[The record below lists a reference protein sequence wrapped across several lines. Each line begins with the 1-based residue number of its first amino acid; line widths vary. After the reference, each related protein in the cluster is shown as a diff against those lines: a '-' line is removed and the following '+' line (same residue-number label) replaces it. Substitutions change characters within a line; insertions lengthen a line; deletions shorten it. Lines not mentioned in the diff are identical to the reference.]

1 MKLLEAGVIY
11 AISDSNWVSHVH
23 VVPKKG
29 GITVITNEKNELIPT
44 RTVTG
49 HRMCIDIRKLNVA
62 TRKDYFPLPCIDQM
76 LERLAN
82 HPYNCFLDGYSGFF

>member
-1 MKLLEAGVIY
+1 MGKP
-11 AISDSNWVSHVH
+11 VH

-29 GITVITNEKNELIPT
+29 GITVVKNENDELIPT

-49 HRMCIDIRKLNVA
+49 HQMCIDYRKLNAA
-62 TRKDYFPLPCIDQM
+62 TRKYHFPLSFIHQM

-82 HPYNCFLDGYSGFF
+82 HQYYCFLDG

>member
-1 MKLLEAGVIY
+1 MNYL
-11 AISDSNWVSHVH
+11 SNFRQQLDQSVH

-29 GITVITNEKNELIPT
+29 GVIVVKNDKNKLIPM

-49 HRMCIDIRKLNVA
+49 HMMCIDYRKLNST
-62 TRKDYFPLPCIDQM
+62 TRKDNFPLSFIDQM

-82 HPYNCFLDGYSGFF
+82 HKYYCFLDGYSGFF